1 MHSTDENR
9 GPKAIKTPSGANGK
23 PFDAASLRKRVEQ
36 RRTLKVGAIG
46 VMPFSI
52 SSLLPQAAPSE
63 DGRKRI
69 EQYLEAVA
77 KGNVTYIKHQL
88 RQAELQV
95 RGVRFVPD
103 QVVNAIYRSAM
114 RELKLNG
121 KFVMANGDLLKETL
135 PQPSYVVPTL
145 NPLKLREASAS
156 EPKSD
161 HELYRSM
168 MQFSLDDTGAVATA
182 QGERNV

>member
-1 MHSTDENR
+1 MHSTDDVR
-9 GPKAIKTPSGANGK
+9 GGKAVKTQSGENGK
-23 PFDAASLRKRVEQ
+23 PFNASSLRKRVEQ

-52 SSLLPQAAPSE
+52 SALPQSAPSQ
-63 DGRKRI
+63 DGRKRL
-69 EQYLEAVA
+69 EEYLEAVA
-77 KGNVTYIKHQL
+77 KGNEIYVKRQL

-114 RELKLNG
+114 REVKING
-121 KFVMANGDLLKETL
+121 QFVMANGELLSVSP

-145 NPLKLREASAS
+145 NPLKLRQAVVS
-156 EPKSD
+156 EPTSD

-168 MQFSLDDTGAVATA
+168 MQFSLDDTGGVATA
-182 QGERNV
+182 QGEQNV